1 MDSQKIL
8 NEIMKFFFSLQFL
21 NKMYHLTTTSYARHK
36 ASDEFDEKLQK
47 NIDKFAE
54 VFIGKYNVK
63 PIINKLNFDL
73 TFLTEEGIVSLFRS
87 CRTYLQNIERHVTD
101 DDLLTIRDEILIDIN
116 QTLYLFNLK

>member
-1 MDSQKIL
+1 MDSQKNL

-54 VFIGKYNVK
+54 VFISRYNVK

-87 CRTYLQNIERHVTD
+87 SRTYLQNIERHITD
-101 DDLLTIRDEILIDIN
+101 NDLLTIRDDILIDIN